1 MMKWG
6 MRRNKYLKLK
16 AEVPSI
22 AACSTGIVLLAFL
35 FLAGCSGL
43 RTGTPEVAP
52 TLEKGQTF
60 VLWMLSD
67 IQPANVAERRFFEQ
81 AVADVNAGVAQVD
94 MGVIAGDLLAARSGD
109 EAFAWF
115 LNTRK
120 GSKVGHW
127 YEIAGNHDVRSG
139 PVFRKYFP
147 RPPYYGVRFGN
158 ILLLLLSDE
167 TPSSKTE
174 ISEEAFAWW
183 RDMVLRN
190 QDQIIITVTHGQL
203 QNSGLLG
210 SAFESRRIKGS
221 SRFERVLQE
230 SHVAVWASGHVHL
243 PQGLPGTVSIRE
255 DLGGTCFVNV
265 SAIDTGLLTDSQS
278 RFLIF
283 TEGSDTL
290 LIRSRNHSQ
299 GLFDEG
305 LDVVLHLHK
314 PFAPSN
320 NGPALILGP

>member
-1 MMKWG
+1 MQRSWFFKEQTG
-6 MRRNKYLKLK
+6 VSSRVGY
-16 AEVPSI
+16 AS
-22 AACSTGIVLLAFL
+22 GIVLLAFVL
-35 FLAGCSGL
+35 LAGCAGL
-43 RTGTPEVAP
+43 PAGTHPEVRSEFA
-52 TLEKGQTF
+52 KGQTF

-67 IQPANVAERRFFEQ
+67 IQPANVSERRFFEQ
-81 AVADVNAGVAQVD
+81 AVADVNEGVAQVE
-94 MGVIAGDLLAARSGD
+94 MGVIAGDLLASRSQD

-115 LNTRK
+115 LATRNR
-120 GSKVGHW
+120 SKVRHW

-174 ISEEAFAWW
+174 ISEEAFSWW
-183 RDMVLRN
+183 RDMVLRH
-190 QDQIIITVTHGQL
+190 QEQIIITVTHGQL

-221 SRFERVLQE
+221 DRFERVLQE

-243 PQGLPGTVSIRE
+243 PQALPGTVSIRE
-255 DLGGTCFVNV
+255 ELGGTCFVNV
-265 SAIDTGLLTDSQS
+265 SAIDTGLLLDSQS
-278 RFLIF
+278 RFLVF
-283 TEGSDTL
+283 KEGSDTL
-290 LIRSRNHSQ
+290 LIRSRNHSR

-305 LDVVLHLHK
+305 LDVTLHLDK
-314 PFAPSN
+314 PYAPSN
-320 NGPALILGP
+320 DEPSVIFPP